1 MKLDF
6 RRMSMAE
13 IAYVLKGVAREL
25 ESREPGR
32 GGRPRRPGYPLTSAN
47 PQYGGNDYGGQP
59 ADSNNPRYQRGGG
72 GYPRGGGLPRG
83 GGGFH
88 HGGGYPRGGGHRGF
102 RERRGGN
109 APAPEPRNEPPAS
122 NDGGPGEGS
131 PTPT

>member
-1 MKLDF
+1 
-6 RRMSMAE
+6 MAE

-72 GYPRGGGLPRG
+72 GYPRGGG
-83 GGGFH
+83 GFH

-109 APAPEPRNEPPAS
+109 AQAPEPRNEPPAS
-122 NDGGPGEGS
+122 NDGGAGDGS